1 MNPQLKPSI
10 LLYSDANFFAINIFE
25 NLLSKNCVVNIVT
38 NDVKDW
44 KNKTSHLSVNNKF
57 SIVDR
62 RNLRVTGQYN
72 YAVFCGGFLNLS
84 SAYDD
89 YFDFTSL
96 INFDK
101 AKILLLF
108 PSEAFDRN
116 QVDKINLS
124 NNTALLFVGDM
135 LGPRINLESDLLMP
149 RLLSE
154 ILWKRKITLAVG
166 EVLSPIFV
174 ADAVRVVVRWLFSF
188 GPYGKVTLLSGNQT
202 SGDTFWV
209 ANKKY
214 FENLELKYDLKL
226 PIRPAPKNTETEII
240 NSNLNYS
247 LNETYNWLK
256 SSFSK
261 HSEPPVE
268 KKERIKKIIDTT
280 PDKKWGGT
288 PKKYKTVIW
297 GLFFLFAFPFL
308 TLLISLLVSFMAY
321 KSFISGKDNLAR
333 NSFLASRAIA
343 VVSEKESVVLGY
355 IPGVGRI
362 YREAEFG
369 AGIIRES
376 NSIGIHLVPFVRDM
390 TQMIESVLGN
400 KVYDAVA
407 GSQKIESGI
416 AILYNDI
423 VTTKTMTSVAS
434 EKNIILAKK
443 LLSKIDFERL
453 ITLVS
458 NGRIIA
464 GTLPE
469 MLGQDTSK
477 TYLLLFENNMEL
489 RPTGGFIGSFGLVT
503 FEKGRLTDL
512 TVNDVYSADGQLNG
526 HVEPPLPIK
535 NYLGEANWWL
545 RDSNWDPDFPTS
557 AKRAEWFLDKELSK
571 RVDGVVAID
580 LFPIK
585 ETLKSTGPIF
595 LSDYNMDITADNL
608 YEKTQSEVENNF
620 FPGTHKK
627 ASFLTALSRN
637 LLGEVT
643 KLKPDQKLGVLNA
656 SYNGLN
662 GRHIQI
668 YLHDNT
674 QQEAFSSL
682 GWDGAVATPTCGA
695 DCYADMVGLVE
706 ANVGMNKVNYFI
718 QRNIS
723 FDATVSDNKINHKLT
738 LTIKNT
744 ANPALGPSSRY
755 KNYLRILIPSDSTF
769 TSVISYNGNTRERL
783 TPEPTEAKGH
793 KEIGVLV
800 EILAGNTKDIE
811 FSWTSGTG
819 ETLPFMNYG
828 LYIRKQAGTDAD
840 PINVNIEGMGLQTNP
855 DPRLTLTRQ
864 GGYSYNTTLVQD
876 LFFRLSR

>member
-1 MNPQLKPSI
+1 MNPQPKPSI
-10 LLYSDANFFAINIFE
+10 FLYSDANFLAVNIFE
-25 NLLSKNCVVNIVT
+25 NLLSKNCIVNIVT
-38 NDVKDW
+38 KDVNDW
-44 KNKTSHLSVNNKF
+44 KNKTSHLSANNKF

-62 RNLRVTGQYN
+62 KNIRGNAQYN
-72 YAVFCGGFLNLS
+72 YAIFCGGFINLS
-84 SAYDD
+84 SMYNDF
-89 YFDFTSL
+89 FDFISL
-96 INFDK
+96 VNFDK
-101 AKILLLF
+101 AKVLFLF
-108 PSEAFDRN
+108 PSEAFDRD

-124 NNTALLFVGDM
+124 NNTALLFVGDL
-135 LGPRINLESDLLMP
+135 LGPRINLESDLLMA

-174 ADAVRVVVRWLFSF
+174 ADAAKIVVRWLFSF
-188 GPYGKVTLLSGNQT
+188 GPYGKATLLLGNQV

-214 FENLELKYDLKL
+214 FEDLELKYDSKIPLRM
-226 PIRPAPKNTETEII
+226 IPKNIETEII
-240 NSNLNYS
+240 SSNLNYS

-256 SSFSK
+256 RSFSK
-261 HSEPPVE
+261 HSEPPVAKKE
-268 KKERIKKIIDTT
+268 SIKKTINTIPDKKERVTL
-280 PDKKWGGT
+280 
-288 PKKYKTVIW
+288 KKYKSAIW
-297 GLFFLFAFPFL
+297 GIILLLAFPFITL
-308 TLLISLLVSFMAY
+308 LLSLLISFIAY
-321 KSFISGKDNLAR
+321 KSFISGKDNFAR
-333 NSFLASRAIA
+333 NSFLVSRTIA
-343 VVSEKESVVLGY
+343 VVSEKESNVLSY
-355 IPGVGRI
+355 IPLAGLI
-362 YREAEFG
+362 YKETAF
-369 AGIIRES
+369 AAAITQES
-376 NSIGIHLVPFVRDM
+376 DSIGMHLVPFVRDA

-407 GSQKIESGI
+407 SSQKVESGI
-416 AILYNDI
+416 AILHNDI
-423 VTTKTMTSVAS
+423 VAAKTMTDVAS
-434 EKNIILAKK
+434 EKNIVLAKK
-443 LLSKIDFERL
+443 ILSRVDFERF

-458 NGRIIA
+458 KGRTIA

-469 MLGQDTSK
+469 MLGQDASK

-571 RVDGVVAID
+571 RVDGVVAMD

-595 LSDYNMDITADNL
+595 LSDYNMNITPDNL
-608 YEKTQSEVENNF
+608 YEKTQSEVESNF

-643 KLKPDQKLGVLNA
+643 KLKPGQKLDVLNTL
-656 SYNGLN
+656 YGGLN

-668 YLHDNT
+668 YLHNNI
-674 QQEAFSSL
+674 QQEAFSAL

-723 FDATVSDNKINHKLT
+723 LDVIVSADRINHKLT
-738 LTIKNT
+738 LSLKNT

-755 KNYLRILIPSDSTF
+755 KNYLRILIPSDSVLA
-769 TSVISYNGNTRERL
+769 SIVSYNGNAQESL
-783 TPEPTEAKGH
+783 TPELTEAKGH
-793 KEIGVLV
+793 KEAGVLV

-819 ETLPFMNYG
+819 GTLPFVNYG
-828 LYIRKQAGTDAD
+828 LYVRKQAGTDAD
-840 PINVNIEGMGLQTNP
+840 PINVNIDGMGLQPNP

-864 GGYSYNTTLVQD
+864 GGYSYNTTLVRD